1 MMNLSLSWTY
11 QKDKVSFIVMF
22 GIFVLNKK
30 ILFKYYADVENYENF
45 KKFQLYIYIYMTCC
59 VTKAPILSPN
69 AIGILS
75 RYLLDGKGKIITQTL
90 S

>member
-1 MMNLSLSWTY
+1 MRTSKGFS
-11 QKDKVSFIVMF
+11 
-22 GIFVLNKK
+22 
-30 ILFKYYADVENYENF
+30 
-45 KKFQLYIYIYMTCC
+45 YIYMTCC

>member
-1 MMNLSLSWTY
+1 MLTW
-11 QKDKVSFIVMF
+11 
-22 GIFVLNKK
+22 K
-30 ILFKYYADVENYENF
+30 IMRTSKGFSYIYI
-45 KKFQLYIYIYMTCC
+45 YIYIYMTCC